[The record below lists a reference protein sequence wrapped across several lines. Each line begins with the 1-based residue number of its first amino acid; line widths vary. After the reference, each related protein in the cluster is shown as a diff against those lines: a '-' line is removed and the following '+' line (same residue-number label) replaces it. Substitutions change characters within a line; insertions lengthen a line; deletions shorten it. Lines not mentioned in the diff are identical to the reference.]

1 MTSDITP
8 NAGKTRIYT
17 SGWPKI
23 QKKCCHNTGEPPAW
37 ASKNFAPK
45 NRSKTNMICAAES
58 GGKNKKNKK
67 NVTKTIP
74 VNKDI
79 PQKGIPLPRY
89 QQNVTITFPPPVI
102 VPTPPDNKPSHH

>member
-1 MTSDITP
+1 MTSDITRT
-8 NAGKTRIYT
+8 AGKTRIYT

-58 GGKNKKNKK
+58 GGKKKTTKK
-67 NVTKTIP
+67 KVTKTNP
-74 VNKDI
+74 VDKNIQKKDI
-79 PQKGIPLPRY
+79 PLHRRQKKGTIPAY
-89 QQNVTITFPPPVI
+89 PPV
-102 VPTPPDNKPSHH
+102 